1 MCGGFSNKRESCIY
15 DSVYYLRR
23 EKNDQKHPQHHVFL
37 GECFSSSVRMYVFLY
52 GNMTLVVFS
61 KQHTG
66 IDVGYRTK
74 KCPLPVTP
82 LTVSVRVF
90 FAFIFG
96 NLIVLPVM

>member
-1 MCGGFSNKRESCIY
+1 MLFLAGVVRFFLCGGFSNKRESCIY

-61 KQHTG
+61 KQRG
-66 IDVGYRTK
+66 NVWVLYY
-74 KCPLPVTP
+74 PVYDRESRE
-82 LTVSVRVF
+82 VE
-90 FAFIFG
+90 
-96 NLIVLPVM
+96 